1 MASILGRFVKQP
13 DEVLDYD
20 VDYTDWFTNRDDV
33 PSSYVAVAETGIVI
47 DSSARTDNV
56 VKVVLSGGT
65 AGRSYKVTV
74 RLTTDTGIVKEA
86 DFIVKVKAV

>member
-20 VDYTDWFTNRDDV
+20 VDYTDWFTNRTDAA
-33 PSSYVAVAETGIVI
+33 STFTAVAEPGIVV
-47 DSSARTDNV
+47 DSSARTGNV

-65 AGRSYKVTV
+65 ANAQYKVTV
-74 RLTTDTGIVKEA
+74 KLTTSTGIVKEA